1 MGRSTFGSI
10 ILHSTLSL
18 SDALSVLMAA
28 QNIQKKKVMIYG
40 DLLCTN
46 SFQRGCFV
54 FAMSHLQKKLE
65 SWNCNIQTKQTFKT
79 FKLIP
84 FKVNKPMALNCVQQQ
99 QKKSNTNINI
109 NTSTSAS
116 CQSRLLTDLTGCL
129 PPALPQR
136 GLINQPQCGPPPN
149 NLTIAPSCN
158 TNDVI
163 PIIILRILIHR

>member
-1 MGRSTFGSI
+1 
-10 ILHSTLSL
+10 
-18 SDALSVLMAA
+18 MA
-28 QNIQKKKVMIYG
+28 
-40 DLLCTN
+40 
-46 SFQRGCFV
+46 F
-54 FAMSHLQKKLE
+54 
-65 SWNCNIQTKQTFKT
+65 
-79 FKLIP
+79 
-84 FKVNKPMALNCVQQQ
+84 NCVQQQ

-136 GLINQPQCGPPPN
+136 RLINQPQCGPPPN

>member
-1 MGRSTFGSI
+1 
-10 ILHSTLSL
+10 
-18 SDALSVLMAA
+18 MA
-28 QNIQKKKVMIYG
+28 
-40 DLLCTN
+40 
-46 SFQRGCFV
+46 F
-54 FAMSHLQKKLE
+54 
-65 SWNCNIQTKQTFKT
+65 
-79 FKLIP
+79 
-84 FKVNKPMALNCVQQQ
+84 NCVQQQ
-99 QKKSNTNINI
+99 QKKSNTKINI